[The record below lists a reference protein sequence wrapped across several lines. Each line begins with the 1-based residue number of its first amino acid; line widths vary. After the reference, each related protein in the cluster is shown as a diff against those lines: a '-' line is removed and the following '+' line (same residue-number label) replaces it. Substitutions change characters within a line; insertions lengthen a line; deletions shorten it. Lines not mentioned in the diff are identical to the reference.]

1 METIAC
7 FVSPH
12 GFGHAARAC
21 AVIEALSRSRPSL
34 RFHIYTTVPRWF
46 FAESLSGRFE
56 YHPCRTDV
64 GLVQVSP
71 LEEDLE
77 ATVGALDHAPW
88 RDSSLV
94 EALARSIGRLGC
106 GLVLADISPLGLRV
120 ARRAGLPSVLV
131 ENFTWDWI
139 YHAIDAPGAL
149 GAHGDELAADF
160 ASADLRIQTSPVCRT
175 VAGAIQVGPV
185 ARAPRATRAE
195 TRRRLGIPEGE
206 PMVLASM
213 GGVGWDYG
221 PLDGMTGDDGPW
233 VVVPGGAEGAK
244 MRGRLLELPFHS
256 TFFHPDL
263 VHAADVVVGKL
274 GYSTVAEVCQ
284 AGIALAYVERSR
296 FPESPVLAEFVDRE
310 LTSVVLEV
318 TAFATGEW
326 LPAVDELLAARP
338 GVPLAANGAAEAAA
352 AVLERFPDMLD

>member
-1 METIAC
+1 MRTIAC

-21 AVIEALSRSRPSL
+21 AVIESLSQSRPEL
-34 RFHIYTTVPRWF
+34 RFHIFTTVPRWF
-46 FAESLSGRFE
+46 FAESLSGCFE
-56 YHPCRTDV
+56 YHHCSTDI

-77 ATVGALDHAPW
+77 ATVDALDRAPW

-94 EALARSIGRLGC
+94 EALARTIGRLGC
-106 GLVLADISPLGLRV
+106 ALVLADISPLGLRI

-139 YHAIDAPGAL
+139 YLTIDATGPL

-160 ASADLRIQTSPVCRT
+160 AAVDLRIQTTPVCRT

-185 ARAPRATRAE
+185 ARAPRETRVA
-195 TRRRLGIPEGE
+195 TRRRLRIPEADQ
-206 PMVLASM
+206 MVLASM

-221 PLDGMTGDDGPW
+221 SLDGMTGADGPW
-233 VVVPGGAEGAK
+233 VVVPGGAESERR
-244 MRGRLLELPFHS
+244 RGRLLELPFHS

-274 GYSTVAEVCQ
+274 GYSTVAEVYQ
-284 AGIALAYVERSR
+284 AGIALAYVERPQ
-296 FPESPVLAEFVDRE
+296 FPESPVLARFVDRE

-318 TAFATGEW
+318 RAFATGEW
-326 LPAVDELLAARP
+326 LPGVHEALAAPRKAP
-338 GVPLAANGAAEAAA
+338 AGGDGAEEAAA
-352 AVLERFPDMLD
+352 AILDRFSGVLA